1 MEEDMASSKPAKGLG
16 RLLEGKVAI
25 ITGAGRGIGEVS
37 ARIFADAGARLTLAS
52 RTTAEINRVAAAIVE
67 TGGEAIPITT
77 DIADPKSVDAMVKKT
92 LDRYGTVDILINNAA
107 IPGKD
112 AYVEDA
118 SLEQWQEA
126 IRVDLFGTFNCCHA
140 VVPEMKRKRSG
151 RIIILSSTAI
161 HDPIVRK
168 THYVAAKTGLVG
180 FSRTLALELAPYNIT
195 VNTVTPG
202 AVEGEL
208 LVNYIKRLAGEQ
220 GKSYEQFRSEFER
233 PIPMKRF
240 VQPEDIANMELF
252 LSSDLACNI
261 TGVEIPVDGG
271 GSI

>member
-1 MEEDMASSKPAKGLG
+1 MAGSESMMGLG
-16 RLLEGKVAI
+16 RLLDRKVAI
-25 ITGAGRGIGEVS
+25 ITGAGRGIGEVT
-37 ARIFADAGARLTLAS
+37 AQIFARAGARITLAA
-52 RTTAEINRVAAAIVE
+52 RTGPEVEKVAAAIAE
-67 TGGEAIPITT
+67 MGGEALPVVT
-77 DIADPKSVDAMVKKT
+77 DISDPGSVDAMVKAT
-92 LDRYGTVDILINNAA
+92 LARFGTVDILINNAA

-112 AYVEDA
+112 AFIEDA
-118 SLEQWQEA
+118 SLEQWEQA
-126 IRVDLFGTFNCCHA
+126 IKVDLFGTFNCCHS

-180 FSRTLALELAPYNIT
+180 LTRTLALELAPHNIT

-202 AVEGEL
+202 AVDGQL
-208 LVNYIKRLAGEQ
+208 LVNYMKRLAGEQ
-220 GKSYEQFRSEFER
+220 GKPYEEYRRQFEA

-240 VQPEDIANMELF
+240 VQPEDIANLELF
-252 LSSDLACNI
+252 LCSDLAGNI

-271 GSI
+271 SSI

>member
-1 MEEDMASSKPAKGLG
+1 MASSTTANGMG
-16 RLLEGKVAI
+16 RVLEGKVAI
-25 ITGAGRGIGEVS
+25 LTGAGRGIGAVS
-37 ARIFADAGARLTLAS
+37 AEIFARAGARLTLAA
-52 RTTAEINRVAAAIVE
+52 RTTAEIEKVAAKVSDM
-67 TGGEAIPITT
+67 GGEALAITT
-77 DIADPKSVDAMVKKT
+77 DIADPKSVDAMVKAT
-92 LDRYGTVDILINNAA
+92 LERYGTVHIMINNAA

-112 AYVEDA
+112 AYIEDA
-118 SLEQWQEA
+118 SLEQWEQA
-126 IRVDLFGTFNCCHA
+126 IRVDLFGTFNCCHS
-140 VVPEMKRKRSG
+140 VVPEMKRKHHG

-161 HDPIVRK
+161 HNPIVRK

-180 FSRTLALELAPYNIT
+180 FCRTLALELAPHNIT

-208 LVNYIKRLAGEQ
+208 LVNYMKRLAGEQ
-220 GKSYEQFRSEFER
+220 GKSYEDYRKEFER
-233 PIPMKRF
+233 PIPLKRF
-240 VQPEDIANMELF
+240 VQPEDIAYMELF

>member
-1 MEEDMASSKPAKGLG
+1 MASSKSATGLG

-37 ARIFADAGARLTLAS
+37 ARVFSQAGARLTLAA
-52 RTTAEINRVAAAIVE
+52 RTGAELEKVAATVTDI
-67 TGGEAIPITT
+67 GGEAIPVTT
-77 DIADPKSVDAMVKKT
+77 DISNPQSVDAMVKAT

-112 AYVEDA
+112 AFVEDA
-118 SLEQWQEA
+118 PLEQWEQA
-126 IRVDLFGTFNCCHA
+126 IRVDLFGTFNCCHS
-140 VVPEMKRKRSG
+140 VVPILKQKRSG
-151 RIIILSSTAI
+151 RIIILSSSVI
-161 HDPIVRK
+161 HNPIVRK

-180 FSRTLALELAPYNIT
+180 LCRTLALELAPYNIT

-202 AVEGEL
+202 AVDGQL
-208 LVNYIKRLAGEQ
+208 LVNYMKRLAGEQ
-220 GKSYEQFRSEFER
+220 GKPYEEFRKQFEA
-233 PIPMKRF
+233 PIPLKRF
-240 VQPEDIANMELF
+240 VQPEDIAYMEVF
-252 LSSDLACNI
+252 LSSDLARNI

>member
-1 MEEDMASSKPAKGLG
+1 MLDAD
-16 RLLEGKVAI
+16 
-25 ITGAGRGIGEVS
+25 TGQ
-37 ARIFADAGARLTLAS
+37 
-52 RTTAEINRVAAAIVE
+52 
-67 TGGEAIPITT
+67 
-77 DIADPKSVDAMVKKT
+77 KT
-92 LDRYGTVDILINNAA
+92 LSALRHGLIILINNAA

-112 AYVEDA
+112 AFIEDA
-118 SLEQWQEA
+118 SLEQWEQA
-126 IRVDLFGTFNCCHA
+126 IKVDLFGTFNCCHS

-180 FSRTLALELAPYNIT
+180 LTRTLALELAPHNIT

-202 AVEGEL
+202 AVDGQL
-208 LVNYIKRLAGEQ
+208 LVNYMKRLAGE
-220 GKSYEQFRSEFER
+220 SRASLHSEEYRRQFEA

-240 VQPEDIANMELF
+240 VQPEDIANLELF
-252 LSSDLACNI
+252 LCSDLACNI

-271 GSI
+271 SSI

>member
-1 MEEDMASSKPAKGLG
+1 MASSASAIGLG

-37 ARIFADAGARLTLAS
+37 AQRFSRAGARLTLAA
-52 RTTAEINRVAAAIVE
+52 RTTPELQKVAATVNDN
-67 TGGEAIPITT
+67 GGEAIAVTT
-77 DIADPKSVDAMVKKT
+77 DISDPKSVDAMVEAT
-92 LDRYGTVDILINNAA
+92 LARYGTVDILVNNAA

-118 SLEQWQEA
+118 PLEQWEQA
-126 IRVDLFGTFNCCHA
+126 IRVDLFGTFNCCHSVA
-140 VVPEMKRKRSG
+140 AIMKRKRSG
-151 RIIILSSTAI
+151 RIIILSSTVI
-161 HDPIVRK
+161 HNPIVRK

-180 FSRTLALELAPYNIT
+180 FCRTLALELAPFNIT

-202 AVEGEL
+202 AVDGQL
-208 LVNYIKRLAGEQ
+208 LVNYMKRIAAEE
-220 GKSYEQFRSEFER
+220 GKPYEEFRKQYES

-240 VQPEDIANMELF
+240 VQPEDIAHLEVF

>member
-1 MEEDMASSKPAKGLG
+1 MAGNESTVGLG
-16 RLLEGKVAI
+16 RILDGKVAI
-25 ITGAGRGIGEVS
+25 ITGAGRGIGEVTAQVF
-37 ARIFADAGARLTLAS
+37 ARAGARMTLAA
-52 RTTAEINRVAAAIVE
+52 RTGAEVEKVASAV
-67 TGGEAIPITT
+67 TNMGGEALAVAT
-77 DIADPKSVDAMVKKT
+77 DISDPGSVDAMVKAT
-92 LDRYGTVDILINNAA
+92 MARYGTVDILINNAA

-112 AYVEDA
+112 AFIEDA
-118 SLEQWQEA
+118 SLEQWEQA
-126 IRVDLFGTFNCCHA
+126 IKVNLFGTFNCCHS

-180 FSRTLALELAPYNIT
+180 FCRTLALELAPFNIT

-202 AVEGEL
+202 AVDGQL
-208 LVNYIKRLAGEQ
+208 LVNYMKRIAAEE
-220 GKSYEQFRSEFER
+220 GKPYEEFRKQYES

-240 VQPEDIANMELF
+240 VQPEDIAHLEVF
-252 LSSDLACNI
+252 LSSELACNI

>member
-1 MEEDMASSKPAKGLG
+1 MASSQSATGLG
-16 RLLEGKVAI
+16 RVLEGKIAI

-37 ARIFADAGARLTLAS
+37 ARVFSQAGARLTLAA
-52 RTTAEINRVAAAIVE
+52 RTTAEVEKVAAAVNDM
-67 TGGEAIPITT
+67 GGQAIAVTT
-77 DIADPKSVDAMVKKT
+77 DIANPQSVDAMVKAT
-92 LDRYGTVDILINNAA
+92 LDRYGTVDILVNNAA

-112 AYVEDA
+112 AFIEDA
-118 SLEQWQEA
+118 PLEQWEQA
-126 IRVDLFGTFNCCHA
+126 IRVDLFGTFNCCHS
-140 VVPEMKRKRSG
+140 VVPILKQKRGG

-161 HDPIVRK
+161 HNPIVRK

-180 FSRTLALELAPYNIT
+180 LCRTLALELAPYHIT

-202 AVEGEL
+202 AVDGEL
-208 LVNYIKRLAGEQ
+208 LVNYMKRLANEQ
-220 GKSYEQFRSEFER
+220 GQTYEEFRKKFEA

-240 VQPEDIANMELF
+240 VQPEDIAWMEVF

>member
-1 MEEDMASSKPAKGLG
+1 MAGIEAGLG
-16 RLLEGKVAI
+16 RILEGKVAI

-37 ARIFADAGARLTLAS
+37 AQIFARAGARLTLAA
-52 RTTAEINRVAAAIVE
+52 RTGKEIEKVAASVADM
-67 TGGEAIPITT
+67 GGEALAIPT
-77 DIADPKSVDAMVKKT
+77 DIASPQSVDAMVKAT

-112 AYVEDA
+112 ALVEDA
-118 SLEQWQEA
+118 TLEQWEQA
-126 IRVDLFGTFNCCHA
+126 IKVDLFGTFNCCHS

-151 RIIILSSTAI
+151 RIIILSSTVI

-168 THYVAAKTGLVG
+168 THYVAAKTALVG
-180 FSRTLALELAPYNIT
+180 FSRTLALELAPHNIT

-202 AVEGEL
+202 AVDGEL
-208 LVNYIKRLAGEQ
+208 LVNYMKRLGEH
-220 GKSYEQFRSEFER
+220 GKKYEDFRKQFEA
-233 PIPMKRF
+233 PIPLKRF

-252 LSSDLACNI
+252 LSSDLARNI

>member
-1 MEEDMASSKPAKGLG
+1 MAGNQSTVGLG
-16 RLLEGKVAI
+16 RILDGKVAI
-25 ITGAGRGIGEVS
+25 ITGAGRGIGEVTAQVF
-37 ARIFADAGARLTLAS
+37 ARAGARMTLAA
-52 RTTAEINRVAAAIVE
+52 RTGKEVEKVASAV
-67 TGGEAIPITT
+67 TGMGGEALAVAT
-77 DIADPKSVDAMVKKT
+77 DISDPGSVDAMVKAT
-92 LDRYGTVDILINNAA
+92 MARYGTVDILINNAA

-112 AYVEDA
+112 AFIEDA
-118 SLEQWQEA
+118 SLEQWEQA
-126 IRVDLFGTFNCCHA
+126 IKVDLFGTFNCCHS

-168 THYVAAKTGLVG
+168 THYVAAKTALVG
-180 FSRTLALELAPYNIT
+180 LTRTLALELAPHNIT

-202 AVEGEL
+202 AVDGQL
-208 LVNYIKRLAGEQ
+208 LVNYMKRLAGEQ
-220 GKSYEQFRSEFER
+220 GKPYEEFRKQFEA

-240 VQPEDIANMELF
+240 VQPEDIANLEVF

>member
-1 MEEDMASSKPAKGLG
+1 MAGIESMMGLG
-16 RLLEGKVAI
+16 GLLDGKVAI
-25 ITGAGRGIGEVS
+25 ITGAGRGIGEVT
-37 ARIFADAGARLTLAS
+37 AQIFARAGARMTLAA
-52 RTTAEINRVAAAIVE
+52 RTGPEVEKVAATI
-67 TGGEAIPITT
+67 TDMGGEALPVVT
-77 DIADPKSVDAMVKKT
+77 DISDPGSVDAMVKAT
-92 LDRYGTVDILINNAA
+92 LARFGTVDILINNAA

-112 AYVEDA
+112 ALVEDA
-118 SLEQWQEA
+118 SLEQWEQA
-126 IRVDLFGTFNCCHA
+126 IKVDLFGTFNCCHS

-161 HDPIVRK
+161 HNPIVRK

-180 FSRTLALELAPYNIT
+180 LTRTLALELAPHNIT

-202 AVEGEL
+202 AVDGQL

-220 GKSYEQFRSEFER
+220 GKPYEEYRRQFEA

-240 VQPEDIANMELF
+240 VQPEDIANLELF
-252 LSSDLACNI
+252 LCSDLAGNI

-271 GSI
+271 SSI

>member
-1 MEEDMASSKPAKGLG
+1 MAGSESMMGLG
-16 RLLEGKVAI
+16 RLLDGKVAI
-25 ITGAGRGIGEVS
+25 ITGAGRGIGEVT
-37 ARIFADAGARLTLAS
+37 AQIFARAGARMTLAA
-52 RTTAEINRVAAAIVE
+52 RTGPEVEKVAAAIAE
-67 TGGEAIPITT
+67 IGGEALPVVT
-77 DIADPKSVDAMVKKT
+77 DISDPGSVDAMVKKT
-92 LDRYGTVDILINNAA
+92 LARFGTVDILINNAA

-112 AYVEDA
+112 AFIEDA
-118 SLEQWQEA
+118 SLEQWEQA
-126 IRVDLFGTFNCCHA
+126 IKVDLFGTFNCCHS

-180 FSRTLALELAPYNIT
+180 LTRTLALELAPHNIT

-202 AVEGEL
+202 AVDGQL
-208 LVNYIKRLAGEQ
+208 LVNYMKRLAGEQ
-220 GKSYEQFRSEFER
+220 GKPYEEYRRQFEA

-240 VQPEDIANMELF
+240 VQPEDIANLELF
-252 LSSDLACNI
+252 LCSDLAGNI

-271 GSI
+271 SSI

>member
-1 MEEDMASSKPAKGLG
+1 MASSQSATGLG
-16 RLLEGKVAI
+16 RVLEGKVAI

-37 ARIFADAGARLTLAS
+37 ARVFSQAGARLTLAA
-52 RTTAEINRVAAAIVE
+52 RTTAEVEKVAAAVNDM
-67 TGGEAIPITT
+67 GGEAIAVTT
-77 DIADPKSVDAMVKKT
+77 DIADPKSVDAMVKAA
-92 LDRYGTVDILINNAA
+92 LNRYGTVDILVNNAA

-112 AYVEDA
+112 AYIEDA
-118 SLEQWQEA
+118 PLEQWEQA

-140 VVPEMKRKRSG
+140 VVPILKQKRSG
-151 RIIILSSTAI
+151 RILILSSTVI

-180 FSRTLALELAPYNIT
+180 LCRTLALELAPYNIT

-202 AVEGEL
+202 AVDGQL
-208 LVNYIKRLAGEQ
+208 LVNYMKRLANEQ
-220 GKSYEQFRSEFER
+220 GKTYEEFRKQFES

-240 VQPEDIANMELF
+240 VQPEDIAYMEVF

>member
-1 MEEDMASSKPAKGLG
+1 MAISEAEQRLG

-37 ARIFADAGARLTLAS
+37 AQVFSRAGARLTLAA
-52 RTTAEINRVAAAIVE
+52 RTTAELDKVAAKVKH
-67 TGGEAIPITT
+67 TGGEAIAVTT
-77 DIADPKSVDAMVKKT
+77 DIANPQSVEAMVKAT
-92 LDRYGTVDILINNAA
+92 LERYGTVDILVNNAA

-112 AYVEDA
+112 AYIEDA
-118 SLEQWQEA
+118 PLEQWEQA
-126 IRVDLFGTFNCCHA
+126 IRVDLFGTFNCCHF
-140 VVPEMKRKRSG
+140 VVPIMKRNRSG

-161 HDPIVRK
+161 HNPIVRK

-180 FSRTLALELAPYNIT
+180 LCRTLALELAPYNIT

-202 AVEGEL
+202 AVDGEL
-208 LVNYIKRLAGEQ
+208 LVNYMKRLAGEQ
-220 GKSYEQFRSEFER
+220 NKPYEEFRKQFEA

-240 VQPEDIANMELF
+240 VQPEDIAYMEVF
-252 LSSDLACNI
+252 LSSDLARNI

>member
-1 MEEDMASSKPAKGLG
+1 MASSTTANGLG

-37 ARIFADAGARLTLAS
+37 AQIFARAGARLTLAA
-52 RTTAEINRVAAAIVE
+52 RTGAEVEKVAASVVDM
-67 TGGEAIPITT
+67 GGEALAVTT
-77 DIADPKSVDAMVKKT
+77 DISNPQSVDAMVKAT
-92 LDRYGTVDILINNAA
+92 LDRYGTIDILINNAA

-112 AYVEDA
+112 AFVEDA

-126 IRVDLFGTFNCCHA
+126 IKVDLFGTFNCCHS

-151 RIIILSSTAI
+151 RIIILSSTVI
-161 HDPIVRK
+161 HNPIVRK
-168 THYVAAKTGLVG
+168 THYVAAKTALVG
-180 FSRTLALELAPYNIT
+180 LCRTLALELAPYNIT

-202 AVEGEL
+202 AVDGQL

-220 GKSYEQFRSEFER
+220 GKTYEEYRKQFEA
-233 PIPMKRF
+233 PIPLKRF

-271 GSI
+271 ASI

>member
-1 MEEDMASSKPAKGLG
+1 MASSAAANGLG

-37 ARIFADAGARLTLAS
+37 AQIFARAGARLTLAA
-52 RTTAEINRVAAAIVE
+52 RTGTEVEKVAAAVADM
-67 TGGEAIPITT
+67 GGEALAIAT
-77 DIADPKSVDAMVKKT
+77 DISSPQSVDAMVKAT
-92 LDRYGTVDILINNAA
+92 IDRYGTVDILINNAA

-112 AYVEDA
+112 ALVEDA

-126 IRVDLFGTFNCCHA
+126 IKVDLFGTFNCCHS

-151 RIIILSSTAI
+151 RIIILSSTVI
-161 HDPIVRK
+161 HNPIVRK
-168 THYVAAKTGLVG
+168 THYVAAKTALVG
-180 FSRTLALELAPYNIT
+180 FSRTLALELAPHNIT

-202 AVEGEL
+202 AVDGQL
-208 LVNYIKRLAGEQ
+208 LVNYMKRLAGEQ
-220 GKSYEQFRSEFER
+220 GKTYEEFRKQFEA
-233 PIPMKRF
+233 PIPLKRF

-252 LSSDLACNI
+252 LSSELARNI